1 MVWRLWGSLLT
12 EPVDGGAEVSGPGGG
27 REGRASCGSACGGGV
42 GGGEKLGDGGLGG
55 VGVEAV
61 TFAWWWVMAVH
72 ACGGTR
78 GREGRG
84 WR

>member
-1 MVWRLWGSLLT
+1 MVWRLRGTLLVETLGVGS
-12 EPVDGGAEVSGPGGG
+12 DVSGPEGGEGG
-27 REGRASCGSACGGGV
+27 RARCGSACGGGV
-42 GGGEKLGDGGLGG
+42 DGGEKLGDGGLGG
-55 VGVEAV
+55 VGGEAV

>member
-1 MVWRLWGSLLT
+1 
-12 EPVDGGAEVSGPGGG
+12 
-27 REGRASCGSACGGGV
+27 V

-55 VGVEAV
+55 VDVEAV
-61 TFAWWWVMAVH
+61 AFAWWWVMAVH

-84 WR
+84 GR